1 MDGLKEIIKKKLFK
15 ILGKEAEGDAE
26 EVTVSMKEGKI
37 GKVFGIN
44 RKIVTGI
51 AGFFGLVFVIAVIMA
66 ASDSKGTEVGKM
78 EELKKITEEDIADTV
93 RTKNELP
100 NDYASFVAMN
110 AQKNS
115 EPQKSEKK
123 SEPVETKIS
132 PKQQVQSVP
141 IVPKN
146 NYAEVKIPETPKIPQ
161 MQVPKMEKSEE
172 EKKLKGD
179 EREKYNAPIAF
190 ASFKETEKNSE
201 VKVAEEKTKV
211 SYKKVNGREIIAGTL
226 ISARLLTGINTEI
239 SGQVTAQILEDVYNF
254 GKDKI
259 LIPQG
264 SKIIG
269 EYDKEKVADGRVAIN
284 FSKIIFPDGGM
295 LSVEKS
301 LVAVDD
307 EGYTGIVGKIH
318 HHTGQKITAGAVGT
332 AIAAMGAVA
341 AGNTSSGDT
350 YTAGQ
355 LAGQGAMAN
364 LMNVT
369 SKMFDE
375 AAKVADTITIEPG
388 SEFQIYV
395 KEDLEI

>member
-15 ILGKEAEGDAE
+15 ILGKAEKVESD
-26 EVTVSMKEGKI
+26 EVSVSMNEGKV

-51 AGFFGLVFVIAVIMA
+51 AGFFGLVFLIAVIMA
-66 ASDSKGTEVGKM
+66 ASDSNGTEVGKV
-78 EELKKITEEDIADTV
+78 EELKKITEDDIADPA

-115 EPQKSEKK
+115 EPQKPEKK
-123 SEPVETKIS
+123 SEPVEVKNS
-132 PKQQVQSVP
+132 PKQQVQTVP
-141 IVPKN
+141 VLPKN
-146 NYAEVKIPETPKIPQ
+146 NYEEMKMPETPKIPQ
-161 MQVPKMEKSEE
+161 MQVPKIEHSEV
-172 EKKLKGD
+172 EKKLTER
-179 EREKYNAPIAF
+179 EREKYNAPITF

-201 VKVAEEKTKV
+201 VKEEKANV
-211 SYKKVNGREIIAGTL
+211 SYKKANESGIIAGTL

-239 SGQVTAQILEDVYNF
+239 SGQVKAEILEDVYNI
-254 GKDKI
+254 GKNKI

-269 EYDKEKVADGRVAIN
+269 EYDTEKALHGRVPIN
-284 FSKIIFPDGGM
+284 FLKIILPDGGT
-295 LSVEKS
+295 LNVEKNM
-301 LVAVDD
+301 VAVDN
-307 EGYTGIVGKIH
+307 EGYTGICGKIH
-318 HHTGQKITAGAVGT
+318 HHTGQKITAGAVGS

-341 AGNTSSGDT
+341 AGNASSGDT

-375 AAKVADTITIEPG
+375 AAKVADTITVEPG

>member
-1 MDGLKEIIKKKLFK
+1 MDGLKEIIKKKLSK
-15 ILGKEAEGDAE
+15 ILGKAEEVDSD
-26 EVTVSMKEGKI
+26 EVTVSMNEGKV

-66 ASDSKGTEVGKM
+66 ASDSNGTEVGKV
-78 EELKKITEEDIADTV
+78 EELKKITEDDIAESA

-115 EPQKSEKK
+115 ETQKLEKK
-123 SEPVETKIS
+123 SEPVETKI
-132 PKQQVQSVP
+132 PQKQQVQTVP
-141 IVPKN
+141 VLPKN
-146 NYAEVKIPETPKIPQ
+146 NYSEMKMTETPKIPQ
-161 MQVPKMEKSEE
+161 MQVPKIENPEV
-172 EKKLKGD
+172 EKKLT
-179 EREKYNAPIAF
+179 ESESEKYNAPITF
-190 ASFKETEKNSE
+190 ASFKEIEKNSE
-201 VKVAEEKTKV
+201 VKADEETKV
-211 SYKKVNGREIIAGTL
+211 SYQKINDSGIIAGTL

-254 GKDKI
+254 GKNKI

-269 EYDKEKVADGRVAIN
+269 EYDKEKAGHGRVPIN
-284 FSKIIFPDGGM
+284 FSKIILPDGGT
-295 LSVEKS
+295 LKVEKN

-307 EGYTGIVGKIH
+307 EGYTGISGKIH
-318 HHTGQKITAGAVGT
+318 HHTGQKITAGAVGS
-332 AIAAMGAVA
+332 AIAAMGAVS
-341 AGNTSSGDT
+341 AGNASSGDT

-364 LMNVT
+364 LMNVS

-375 AAKVADTITIEPG
+375 AAKVADTITVEPG

-395 KEDLEI
+395 KENLEF

>member
-1 MDGLKEIIKKKLFK
+1 MDGLKEIIKKKLSK
-15 ILGKEAEGDAE
+15 ILGKAEEVDSD
-26 EVTVSMKEGKI
+26 EVTVSMNEGKV

-66 ASDSKGTEVGKM
+66 ASDSNGTEVGKV
-78 EELKKITEEDIADTV
+78 EELKKITEDDIADTA

-115 EPQKSEKK
+115 ETQKPEKK
-123 SEPVETKIS
+123 TEPVETKI
-132 PKQQVQSVP
+132 PQKQQVQTVP
-141 IVPKN
+141 VLPKN
-146 NYAEVKIPETPKIPQ
+146 NYEEMKMTETPKIPQ
-161 MQVPKMEKSEE
+161 MQVPKIENPEV
-172 EKKLKGD
+172 EKKLA
-179 EREKYNAPIAF
+179 ESESEKYNAPITF

-201 VKVAEEKTKV
+201 VKADEETKV
-211 SYKKVNGREIIAGTL
+211 SYQKINDSGIIAGTL

-254 GKDKI
+254 GKNKI

-269 EYDKEKVADGRVAIN
+269 EYDKEKAGHGRVPIN
-284 FSKIIFPDGGM
+284 FSKIILPDGGT
-295 LSVEKS
+295 LKVEKN
-301 LVAVDD
+301 LVAVDE
-307 EGYTGIVGKIH
+307 EGYTGISGKIH
-318 HHTGQKITAGAVGT
+318 HHTGQKITAGAVGS

-341 AGNTSSGDT
+341 AGNASSGDT

-364 LMNVT
+364 LMNVS
-369 SKMFDE
+369 SKMFDD
-375 AAKVADTITIEPG
+375 AAKVADTITVEPG

-395 KEDLEI
+395 KENLEF

>member
-1 MDGLKEIIKKKLFK
+1 MDGLKEIIKKKLSK
-15 ILGKEAEGDAE
+15 ILGRAE
-26 EVTVSMKEGKI
+26 EVDSDEVSVSMNEGKV

-66 ASDSKGTEVGKM
+66 ASDSNGTEVGKV
-78 EELKKITEEDIADTV
+78 EELKKITKEDIADTA

-115 EPQKSEKK
+115 ETQKPGQKI
-123 SEPVETKIS
+123 EPVEVKNS
-132 PKQQVQSVP
+132 QKQQLQTVP
-141 IVPKN
+141 VLPKN
-146 NYAEVKIPETPKIPQ
+146 NYAEMKMTETPKIPQ
-161 MQVPKMEKSEE
+161 MQVPKIENAEV
-172 EKKLKGD
+172 EKKLTER
-179 EREKYNAPIAF
+179 EREKYNAPISF

-201 VKVAEEKTKV
+201 VKAEEEKANV
-211 SYKKVNGREIIAGTL
+211 SYKKANESGIIAGTL

-239 SGQVTAQILEDVYNF
+239 SGQVKAEILEDVYNF
-254 GKDKI
+254 GKNKI

-269 EYDKEKVADGRVAIN
+269 EYDTEKASHGRVPIN
-284 FSKIIFPDGGM
+284 FIKIILPDGGT
-295 LSVEKS
+295 LNVEKI

-307 EGYTGIVGKIH
+307 EGYTGICGKIH
-318 HHTGQKITAGAVGT
+318 HHTGQKITAGAVGS

-341 AGNTSSGDT
+341 AENASSGDT

-375 AAKVADTITIEPG
+375 AAKVADTVTVEPG

>member
-1 MDGLKEIIKKKLFK
+1 M
-15 ILGKEAEGDAE
+15 
-26 EVTVSMKEGKI
+26 
-37 GKVFGIN
+37 
-44 RKIVTGI
+44 
-51 AGFFGLVFVIAVIMA
+51 IM
-66 ASDSKGTEVGKM
+66 
-78 EELKKITEEDIADTV
+78 
-93 RTKNELP
+93 RQ
-100 NDYASFVAMN
+100 FVAMN

-115 EPQKSEKK
+115 EIQKPEKK
-123 SEPVETKIS
+123 TEAVEVKNL
-132 PKQQVQSVP
+132 PKQQVQTVP
-141 IVPKN
+141 VLPKN
-146 NYAEVKIPETPKIPQ
+146 NYEEMKMPETPKIPQ
-161 MQVPKMEKSEE
+161 MQVPKIENAEV
-172 EKKLKGD
+172 EKKLTER
-179 EREKYNAPIAF
+179 EREKYNAPITF

-201 VKVAEEKTKV
+201 VKAEEEKANV
-211 SYKKVNGREIIAGTL
+211 SYKKANESGIIAGTL

-254 GKDKI
+254 DKNKI

-269 EYDKEKVADGRVAIN
+269 EYATEKAVHGRVPIN
-284 FSKIIFPDGGM
+284 FLKIILPDGGT
-295 LSVEKS
+295 LKVEKNM
-301 LVAVDD
+301 VAVDD
-307 EGYTGIVGKIH
+307 EGYTGIFGKIH
-318 HHTGQKITAGAVGT
+318 HHTGQKITAGAVGS

-341 AGNTSSGDT
+341 AGNANSGET

-375 AAKVADTITIEPG
+375 AAKVADTITVEPG

>member
-1 MDGLKEIIKKKLFK
+1 MDGLKEIIKKKLSK
-15 ILGKEAEGDAE
+15 ILGRAE
-26 EVTVSMKEGKI
+26 EVEADEVSVSMNEGKV

-66 ASDSKGTEVGKM
+66 ASDSNGTEVGKV
-78 EELKKITEEDIADTV
+78 EEMKKITEDDIADTA

-115 EPQKSEKK
+115 ETQKSEKK
-123 SEPVETKIS
+123 TEPVEVKNS
-132 PKQQVQSVP
+132 QKQQIQTVP
-141 IVPKN
+141 VLPKN
-146 NYAEVKIPETPKIPQ
+146 NYAEMKMPETPKIPQ
-161 MQVPKMEKSEE
+161 MQVPKIENPEV
-172 EKKLKGD
+172 EKKVSESKG
-179 EREKYNAPIAF
+179 EKYNAPITF
-190 ASFKETEKNSE
+190 ASFKETEKTSE
-201 VKVAEEKTKV
+201 VKADEEKIKV
-211 SYKKVNGREIIAGTL
+211 SYEKVSERGIIAGTL

-254 GKDKI
+254 GKNKI

-269 EYDKEKVADGRVAIN
+269 EYDKEKAGHGRVPVD
-284 FSKIIFPDGGM
+284 FLKIILPDGET
-295 LSVEKS
+295 LRVEKN

-307 EGYTGIVGKIH
+307 EGYPGISGKIH
-318 HHTGQKITAGAVGT
+318 HHTGQKITAGAVGS
-332 AIAAMGAVA
+332 AIAAMGAVS
-341 AGNTSSGDT
+341 AGNASSGDT

-369 SKMFDE
+369 SKMFEE
-375 AAKVADTITIEPG
+375 AAKVADTITVEPG

>member
-1 MDGLKEIIKKKLFK
+1 M
-15 ILGKEAEGDAE
+15 
-26 EVTVSMKEGKI
+26 
-37 GKVFGIN
+37 
-44 RKIVTGI
+44 
-51 AGFFGLVFVIAVIMA
+51 VFVIAVIMA

-78 EELKKITEEDIADTV
+78 EELKKITEEDIADTG

-132 PKQQVQSVP
+132 PKQQVQPVP

-146 NYAEVKIPETPKIPQ
+146 NYAEVKIPEMPKIPQ

-190 ASFKETEKNSE
+190 ASFKETEKSSE

-284 FSKIIFPDGGM
+284 FSKIIFPDGGT

-369 SKMFDE
+369 SQMFDE